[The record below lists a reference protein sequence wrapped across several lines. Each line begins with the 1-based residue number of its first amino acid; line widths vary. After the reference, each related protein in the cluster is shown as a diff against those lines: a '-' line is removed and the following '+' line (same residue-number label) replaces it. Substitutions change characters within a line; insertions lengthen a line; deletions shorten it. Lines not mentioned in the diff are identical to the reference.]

1 MTPEEEFWEG
11 FRLQADGIREH
22 LMKHNLPAAFES
34 VERILNAAGF
44 DFAFELTFDSGT
56 GVLILTPEGDARSA
70 HAIDQI
76 LNVRPSV
83 PGWRF
88 FGRRQPKPLQDAVA
102 FVGRLYERDIADARF
117 LFTSVGDK
125 IDVTMFSSALDDLAN
140 DEREGLVATFLD
152 HAIGEDRVM
161 SKIRFMKGSSHPDV
175 GPHLLTKE
183 EAVDRLSR
191 E

>member
-1 MTPEEEFWEG
+1 MTPEKEFWQR
-11 FRLQADGIREH
+11 FCLQADEIREQ
-22 LMKHNLPAAFES
+22 LMKRNLPAAFES

-44 DFAFELTFDSGT
+44 DFAFELTFDGGA

-70 HAIDQI
+70 HAIDQ
-76 LNVRPSV
+76 LLDARPSV
-83 PGWRF
+83 PRWRF
-88 FGRRQPKPLQDAVA
+88 FGRRQRKPIQDAVT
-102 FVGRLYERDIADARF
+102 FVRRLYERDIDDARF
-117 LFTSVGDK
+117 LISPAGDK
-125 IDVTMFSSALDDLAN
+125 VDVTMFSSAMDDLAG

-152 HAIGEDRVM
+152 HALGEDRVM

-183 EAVDRLSR
+183 EAIDSLSR